1 MMGFGAL
8 LLGHNNRDIALEVIK
23 QLESGSMLGVTS
35 ELFIDYIQAVRKAV
49 PSMKKVRLCNS
60 GTEATMHAIRT
71 ARAYTGRDKIAKAEG
86 AYHGAHDYVL
96 QSLDMD
102 SRTASRM
109 NGYRPIPYGRGIP
122 KAVSDLVV
130 IFPYNDIEATAA
142 VLEENEDEVGTLII
156 EPVLCGP
163 GVIAPKANYLKRLRQ
178 LTRKKGIVLI
188 FDEVLTGF
196 RLAYGGAQEYY
207 DIRPDMTTFGKIAGG
222 GFQLAGFG
230 GEAQIMNVL
239 EPGRGWKY
247 ATFHAGTYNGHP
259 ISVAAGLKGLEI
271 LGEHPE
277 YYDHINGLGRQLYSG
292 LQDLAD
298 DRRIPAW
305 VEYVGSIGNVYFT
318 TKDEIRNFRDT
329 LSANTRR
336 WWNWFIHCLGNNV
349 LFGIPNT
356 VERAFLS
363 TEHTDED
370 IESALASVD
379 DAAPDVPLLV
389 GPGDRFVPQR
399 ERVPV
404 LFSDQDA
411 ALDVYVEF
419 GFLRLWEIVDH
430 GRGHVVWT
438 DLGTLEDDLVAAGQS
453 EPDERLDGLAERRR
467 EGHDEVHFLDALSQ
481 VLRHCRELRVDRVV
495 SFDDP
500 EGRDELGTLEARQRG
515 DELNLPVPEDRSL
528 HRELV
533 EDRSDRVRR
542 DEDSGLSPGDD
553 RAAAAEQHL
562 ANLVQLGR
570 SIRP

>member
-1 MMGFGAL
+1 KVPAISNPARRCSRRPCFHLEVFQLPSQKFSRKYLTRHKKSGQLWRRAARLTPGGVESNVRYFKPHPFLADYGDGGYIYDVDGNKILDLMMGFGAL

-49 PSMKKVRLCNS
+49 PSMKKVRLCKR
-60 GTEATMHAIRT
+60 GT
-71 ARAYTGRDKIAKAEG
+71 
-86 AYHGAHDYVL
+86 
-96 QSLDMD
+96 
-102 SRTASRM
+102 
-109 NGYRPIPYGRGIP
+109 
-122 KAVSDLVV
+122 
-130 IFPYNDIEATAA
+130 
-142 VLEENEDEVGTLII
+142 
-156 EPVLCGP
+156 
-163 GVIAPKANYLKRLRQ
+163 
-178 LTRKKGIVLI
+178 VLI

-356 VERAFLS
+356 GERAIMC
-363 TEHTDED
+363 TEHTEED
-370 IESALASVD
+370 VEWALEVAD
-379 DAAPDVPLLV
+379 NAFAAI
-389 GPGDRFVPQR
+389 GK
-399 ERVPV
+399 
-404 LFSDQDA
+404 
-411 ALDVYVEF
+411 
-419 GFLRLWEIVDH
+419 
-430 GRGHVVWT
+430 
-438 DLGTLEDDLVAAGQS
+438 
-453 EPDERLDGLAERRR
+453 
-467 EGHDEVHFLDALSQ
+467 
-481 VLRHCRELRVDRVV
+481 
-495 SFDDP
+495 
-500 EGRDELGTLEARQRG
+500 EARRHK
-515 DELNLPVPEDRSL
+515 EKAP
-528 HRELV
+528 
-533 EDRSDRVRR
+533 
-542 DEDSGLSPGDD
+542 
-553 RAAAAEQHL
+553 
-562 ANLVQLGR
+562 
-570 SIRP
+570 

>member
-1 MMGFGAL
+1 VTTRLGTFPFRARGPKPASASASFSPSGDPLPSQRFSRKYLTRHKKSAKLWRRASRLTPGGVESNVRHFRPHPFLADYGDGGYIYDVDGNKILDFMMGFGAL
-8 LLGHNNRDIALEVIK
+8 FLGHNNRDVALEVIK

-35 ELFIDYIQAVRKAV
+35 ELFIDYLSAVQKAV
-49 PSMKKVRLCNS
+49 PSMRKMRLCNS

-102 SRTASRM
+102 ARTARRN
-109 NGYRPIPYGRGIP
+109 NGYKPVPYGKGIP
-122 KAVSDLVV
+122 KAVSDTVV
-130 IFPYNDIEATAA
+130 IYPYNDIEGTAEA
-142 VLEENEDEVGTLII
+142 LERSDDIAALIV

-163 GVIAPKANYLKRLRQ
+163 GVIVPKGNYLKRLRQ
-178 LTRKKGIVLI
+178 LTRKRGIVLI

-207 DIRPDMTTFGKIAGG
+207 DVRPDMTTFGKIAGG

-230 GEAQIMNVL
+230 GESQIMGML
-239 EPGRGWKY
+239 DPGRGWRN

-259 ISVAAGLKGLEI
+259 IAVAAGLKAVQI

-277 YYDHINGLGRQLYSG
+277 YYDQVNRLGRQLFSG

-356 VERAFLS
+356 GERAFLC

-370 IESALASVD
+370 VEWALEVADNAFAAIAKEAKRNREKVPSVQLH
-379 DAAPDVPLLV
+379 AA
-389 GPGDRFVPQR
+389 GEQ
-399 ERVPV
+399 
-404 LFSDQDA
+404 A
-411 ALDVYVEF
+411 ALY
-419 GFLRLWEIVDH
+419 G
-430 GRGHVVWT
+430 
-438 DLGTLEDDLVAAGQS
+438 
-453 EPDERLDGLAERRR
+453 
-467 EGHDEVHFLDALSQ
+467 
-481 VLRHCRELRVDRVV
+481 
-495 SFDDP
+495 
-500 EGRDELGTLEARQRG
+500 EA
-515 DELNLPVPEDRSL
+515 VP
-528 HRELV
+528 
-533 EDRSDRVRR
+533 
-542 DEDSGLSPGDD
+542 
-553 RAAAAEQHL
+553 RA
-562 ANLVQLGR
+562 
-570 SIRP
+570 

>member
-1 MMGFGAL
+1 MRESYSYFE
-8 LLGHNNRDIALEVIK
+8 GHFRSAQVNRSLEVLGG
-23 QLESGSMLGVTS
+23 LEPRASVLAPTLFSLGGVP
-35 ELFIDYIQAVRKAV
+35 IAV
-49 PSMKKVRLCNS
+49 PEVQPKVPD
-60 GTEATMHAIRT
+60 ATQKE
-71 ARAYTGRDKIAKAEG
+71 RAALAPRGSNHPRRRREQCP
-86 AYHGAHDYVL
+86 VL
-96 QSLDMD
+96 Q
-102 SRTASRM
+102 TASVSRRLRRWRLHLRRRRQQDPRSHD
-109 NGYRPIPYGRGIP
+109 GVRRPAPGPQQPGHRPRGDQAARIRIDARRDERAFHRLHPSGPEGRP
-122 KAVSDLVV
+122 LD
-130 IFPYNDIEATAA
+130 
-142 VLEENEDEVGTLII
+142 DEVGSLII

-271 LGEHPE
+271 LGEHQE
-277 YYDHINGLGRQLYSG
+277 YYDYINGLGRQLYSG

-356 VERAFLS
+356 GERAFIC
-363 TEHTDED
+363 TEHTEED
-370 IESALASVD
+370 VEWALEVAD
-379 DAAPDVPLLV
+379 NAFAAI
-389 GPGDRFVPQR
+389 GK
-399 ERVPV
+399 
-404 LFSDQDA
+404 
-411 ALDVYVEF
+411 
-419 GFLRLWEIVDH
+419 
-430 GRGHVVWT
+430 
-438 DLGTLEDDLVAAGQS
+438 
-453 EPDERLDGLAERRR
+453 
-467 EGHDEVHFLDALSQ
+467 
-481 VLRHCRELRVDRVV
+481 
-495 SFDDP
+495 
-500 EGRDELGTLEARQRG
+500 EARRHK
-515 DELNLPVPEDRSL
+515 EKAPT
-528 HRELV
+528 
-533 EDRSDRVRR
+533 
-542 DEDSGLSPGDD
+542 
-553 RAAAAEQHL
+553 
-562 ANLVQLGR
+562 VQLQAVGEQAAVYGDAPTPP
-570 SIRP
+570 SV

>member
-1 MMGFGAL
+1 MNRDSQVFGDLESRASAVAPTLFSLGGDPLPSQKFSRKYLTRHKKSGQLWRRAVRITPGGVESNVRYFKPHPFLADYGDGGYIYDVDGNKILDLMMGFGAL

-35 ELFIDYIQAVRKAV
+35 ELYIDYIQAVRKAV

-60 GTEATMHAIRT
+60 GTEATMHALRT

-109 NGYRPIPYGRGIP
+109 NGYRAIPYGRGIP

-142 VLEENEDEVGTLII
+142 ILEENEDEVGALII

-163 GVIAPKANYLKRLRQ
+163 GVIAPKANYLRRLRQ

-277 YYDHINGLGRQLYSG
+277 YYNHINGLGRQLYSG

-356 VERAFLS
+356 GERAFICTEHTEEDIEWALEVADNAFAAIGKEARRHKEKAPTVQLQAVGEQAAVYGDAPTPPSVERAS
-363 TEHTDED
+363 RT
-370 IESALASVD
+370 A
-379 DAAPDVPLLV
+379 
-389 GPGDRFVPQR
+389 
-399 ERVPV
+399 
-404 LFSDQDA
+404 
-411 ALDVYVEF
+411 
-419 GFLRLWEIVDH
+419 
-430 GRGHVVWT
+430 
-438 DLGTLEDDLVAAGQS
+438 
-453 EPDERLDGLAERRR
+453 
-467 EGHDEVHFLDALSQ
+467 
-481 VLRHCRELRVDRVV
+481 
-495 SFDDP
+495 
-500 EGRDELGTLEARQRG
+500 
-515 DELNLPVPEDRSL
+515 
-528 HRELV
+528 
-533 EDRSDRVRR
+533 
-542 DEDSGLSPGDD
+542 
-553 RAAAAEQHL
+553 
-562 ANLVQLGR
+562 
-570 SIRP
+570 

>member
-1 MMGFGAL
+1 MRESYSYFQTPFRNAQVNRDSQVFGDLESRVSAAAPTLFSLGGDPLPSQKFSRKYLTRHKKSGQLWRRAVRITPGGVESNVRYFKPHPFLADYGDGGYIYDVDGNKILDLMMGFGAL

-35 ELFIDYIQAVRKAV
+35 ELYIDYIQA
-49 PSMKKVRLCNS
+49 
-60 GTEATMHAIRT
+60 
-71 ARAYTGRDKIAKAEG
+71 
-86 AYHGAHDYVL
+86 
-96 QSLDMD
+96 
-102 SRTASRM
+102 
-109 NGYRPIPYGRGIP
+109 
-122 KAVSDLVV
+122 
-130 IFPYNDIEATAA
+130 TAA
-142 VLEENEDEVGTLII
+142 ILEENEDEVGALII

-163 GVIAPKANYLKRLRQ
+163 GVIAPKANYLRRLRQ

-239 EPGRGWKY
+239 EPGRGWKS

-259 ISVAAGLKGLEI
+259 ISVAAGLKGLQI

-356 VERAFLS
+356 GERAFIC
-363 TEHTDED
+363 TEHTEED
-370 IESALASVD
+370 IEWALEVAD
-379 DAAPDVPLLV
+379 NAFAAI
-389 GPGDRFVPQR
+389 GK
-399 ERVPV
+399 
-404 LFSDQDA
+404 
-411 ALDVYVEF
+411 
-419 GFLRLWEIVDH
+419 
-430 GRGHVVWT
+430 
-438 DLGTLEDDLVAAGQS
+438 
-453 EPDERLDGLAERRR
+453 
-467 EGHDEVHFLDALSQ
+467 
-481 VLRHCRELRVDRVV
+481 
-495 SFDDP
+495 
-500 EGRDELGTLEARQRG
+500 EARRHTTKAPTVQLQAVS
-515 DELNLPVPEDRSL
+515 EQ
-528 HRELV
+528 
-533 EDRSDRVRR
+533 
-542 DEDSGLSPGDD
+542 
-553 RAAAAEQHL
+553 AAAYGDAPTSPS
-562 ANLVQLGR
+562 V
-570 SIRP
+570 

>member
-1 MMGFGAL
+1 MPSQKFSRKYLTRHKKSAQLWRRAARITPGGVESNVRYFKPHPFLADYGDGGYIYDVDGNKILDLMMGFGAL

-60 GTEATMHAIRT
+60 GTEATMHALRT
-71 ARAYTGRDKIAKAEG
+71 ARAYTGREKIAKAEG

-109 NGYRPIPYGRGIP
+109 NGYRAIPYGRGIP

-130 IFPYNDIEATAA
+130 IFPYNDIDATAE
-142 VLEENEDEVGTLII
+142 VLEDNEDEVAALII

-178 LTRKKGIVLI
+178 LTRKRGIVLI

-196 RLAYGGAQEYY
+196 RLAYGGAQEFY

-356 VERAFLS
+356 GERAFMC
-363 TEHTDED
+363 TEHTEED
-370 IESALASVD
+370 VEWALEVAD
-379 DAAPDVPLLV
+379 NAFAAI
-389 GPGDRFVPQR
+389 GK
-399 ERVPV
+399 
-404 LFSDQDA
+404 
-411 ALDVYVEF
+411 
-419 GFLRLWEIVDH
+419 
-430 GRGHVVWT
+430 
-438 DLGTLEDDLVAAGQS
+438 
-453 EPDERLDGLAERRR
+453 
-467 EGHDEVHFLDALSQ
+467 
-481 VLRHCRELRVDRVV
+481 
-495 SFDDP
+495 
-500 EGRDELGTLEARQRG
+500 EARRHK
-515 DELNLPVPEDRSL
+515 EKAPT
-528 HRELV
+528 
-533 EDRSDRVRR
+533 
-542 DEDSGLSPGDD
+542 
-553 RAAAAEQHL
+553 
-562 ANLVQLGR
+562 VQLQAVGEQAAVYGDAPTPPSVYR
-570 SIRP
+570 ASRTA